1 MVYGGL
7 MARYYFHFRKGEDF
21 IEDEEGLEFT
31 DSAAARTQGVDALRE
46 MLASDVQHGFLDRR
60 CVIEIEDDR
69 HRPVGA
75 IDCDEV
81 LRIIG

>member
-1 MVYGGL
+1 
-7 MARYYFHFRKGEDF
+7 MARYFFHFRKGEDF
-21 IEDEEGLEFT
+21 IEDEEGLELA
-31 DSAAARTQGVDALRE
+31 DAASARTQGVDALRE